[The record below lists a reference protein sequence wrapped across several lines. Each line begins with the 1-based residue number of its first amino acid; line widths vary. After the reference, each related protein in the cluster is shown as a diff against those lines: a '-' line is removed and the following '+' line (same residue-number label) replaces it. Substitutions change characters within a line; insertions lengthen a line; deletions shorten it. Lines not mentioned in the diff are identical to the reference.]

1 MVTTTGRSPIREK
14 VAACFSS
21 FCKAPDRSN
30 AKVRQLLDSAYRLF
44 LVQPYDAV
52 STDAIAREAKVSK
65 ATLYAHFA
73 SKEALFAALV
83 EEQCGDLSEALW
95 AEAPGSDDVAAV
107 LHTIARNFVGM
118 FVTGKAMSLYR
129 IIAAEV
135 PRFPELGRGFFEVG
149 PGTLHSRIAE
159 FLRHADERGLLR
171 VPDPH
176 LAAVQ
181 FIALISCEIPLYGM
195 LGLDP
200 MPATEVQRRV
210 DSGIAMFLAAYAV
223 PGGKPA

>member
-1 MVTTTGRSPIREK
+1 MPTTTGRSPIHEK
-14 VAACFSS
+14 IASCFSS

-44 LVQPYDAV
+44 LAQPYDAV
-52 STDAIAREAKVSK
+52 STDAIARDAKVSK

-83 EEQCGDLSEALW
+83 EEQCIAISGDIWVED
-95 AEAPGSDDVAAV
+95 PDSDDVRAV
-107 LHTIARNFVGM
+107 LQTIAENFVAM

-129 IIAAEV
+129 IICAEV
-135 PRFPELGRGFFEVG
+135 PRFPELGRGFFAAG
-149 PGTLHSRIAE
+149 PQTLHGRIGD
-159 FLRHADERGLLR
+159 FLRHASERGLLT

-181 FIALISCEIPLYGM
+181 FIALISCDIPLHGM
-195 LGLDP
+195 LGLEP
-200 MPATEVQRRV
+200 IPPAEVQKRV

-223 PGGKPA
+223 RPEASA